1 MKNEKMIYETP
12 EIKIIPLTAGDMLTA
27 SGGYDG
33 FDNWAF
39 DVFGG

>member
-1 MKNEKMIYETP
+1 MKNEKMIYQTP
-12 EIKIIPLTAGDMLTA
+12 KIEIVLLTVGDMLTA